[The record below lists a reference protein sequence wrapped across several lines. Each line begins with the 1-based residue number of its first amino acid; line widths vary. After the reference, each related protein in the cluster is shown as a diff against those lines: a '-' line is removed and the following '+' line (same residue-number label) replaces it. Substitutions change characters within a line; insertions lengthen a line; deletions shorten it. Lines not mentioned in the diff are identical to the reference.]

1 MVMMD
6 YEDMTVAELKDLLR
20 AADLPVSGKKAEL
33 IARLQEAGDAAP
45 AVEETEADLEEF
57 DEDES
62 EDIEGDF
69 EDDDFVADEFEDEW
83 DDFHTARQKPVL
95 DDATKEAL
103 AIRAAQKKKQPAFRR
118 QEWFRY
124 KRLSRTGWKKPR
136 GDDSSQ
142 RKNRKYRS
150 PMVRVGYGKIA
161 DARGLHPSGFEEVL
175 VSAAG
180 DLDGLDPER
189 QAVRIAAS
197 VGNRKRASIHDR
209 ADDLGLRVLNRR
221 RFARKGDLR

>member
-1 MVMMD
+1 MMD
-6 YEDMTVAELKDLLR
+6 YEGKTVAELKELLR
-20 AADLPVSGKKAEL
+20 AAELPVSGKKAEL
-33 IARLQEAGDAAP
+33 IARLQEAGDAPA
-45 AVEETEADLEEF
+45 AVEEPVEV
-57 DEDES
+57 S
-62 EDIEGDF
+62 EDISDDVEID
-69 EDDDFVADEFEDEW
+69 EVDDDFEGEEFEDEW

-103 AIRAAQKKKQPAFRR
+103 ATRAAQKKKQPAFRR

-189 QAVRIAAS
+189 QAVRISAS

-209 ADDLGLRVLNRR
+209 ADDLGLRILNRR

>member
-1 MVMMD
+1 MD
-6 YEDMTVAELKDLLR
+6 YDDMTVAELKDLLR
-20 AADLPVSGKKAEL
+20 EAGLPVSGKKADL
-33 IARLQEAGDAAP
+33 IARLQEMEDSPVESQGS
-45 AVEETEADLEEF
+45 EET
-57 DEDES
+57 DEDFEFEEEEDGFES
-62 EDIEGDF
+62 
-69 EDDDFVADEFEDEW
+69 DDFFEDEW

-103 AIRAAQKKKQPAFRR
+103 SIRAAQKKKTPTFRR

-150 PMVRVGYGKIA
+150 ALVRVGHGKIA
-161 DARGLHPSGFEEVL
+161 AARGLHPSGFEEVL
-175 VSAAG
+175 VNNSS
-180 DLDGLDPER
+180 DLEGLDPET
-189 QAVRIAAS
+189 QAVRIAKT
-197 VGNRKRASIHDR
+197 VGNRKRSAIHDR

-221 RFARKGDLR
+221 RIARKGDLR

>member
-1 MVMMD
+1 MD
-6 YEDMTVAELKDLLR
+6 YDSMTVAELKDLLR
-20 AADLPVSGKKAEL
+20 DAGLPVSGKKADL
-33 IARLQEAGDAAP
+33 IARLQEAAEVP
-45 AVEETEADLEEF
+45 EESEEVEEMV
-57 DEDES
+57 EDEM
-62 EDIEGDF
+62 DIEEDDF
-69 EDDDFVADEFEDEW
+69 ESDDFFEDEW

-103 AIRAAQKKKQPAFRR
+103 ATRAAQKKKTPTFRR

-150 PMVRVGYGKIA
+150 ALVRVGHGKIA
-161 DARGLHPSGFEEVL
+161 AARGLHPSGFEEVL
-175 VSAAG
+175 VNKSG
-180 DLDGLDPER
+180 DLEGLDPET
-189 QAVRIAAS
+189 QAVRIAKT
-197 VGNRKRASIHDR
+197 VGNRKRSAIHDR

-221 RFARKGDLR
+221 RISRKGDLR

>member
-1 MVMMD
+1 MD
-6 YEDMTVAELKDLLR
+6 YDSMTVAELKDLLR
-20 AADLPVSGKKAEL
+20 DAGMPVSGKKADL
-33 IARLQEAGDAAP
+33 IARLQEAADVP
-45 AVEETEADLEEF
+45 EESEEVEEMVEEEM
-57 DEDES
+57 DIEEDE
-62 EDIEGDF
+62 F
-69 EDDDFVADEFEDEW
+69 ESDDFFEDEW

-103 AIRAAQKKKQPAFRR
+103 ATRAAQKKKTPTFRR

-150 PMVRVGYGKIA
+150 ALVRVGHGKIA
-161 DARGLHPSGFEEVL
+161 AARGLHPSGFEEVL
-175 VSAAG
+175 VNKSG
-180 DLDGLDPER
+180 DLDGLDPET
-189 QAVRIAAS
+189 QAVRIAKT
-197 VGNRKRASIHDR
+197 VGNRKRSAIHDR

-221 RFARKGDLR
+221 RISRKGDLR

>member
-1 MVMMD
+1 MD
-6 YEDMTVAELKDLLR
+6 YDSMTVAELKDLLR
-20 AADLPVSGKKAEL
+20 DAGLPVSGKKADL
-33 IARLQEAGDAAP
+33 IARLQEVADAP
-45 AVEETEADLEEF
+45 EETEEVEEMVEEEM
-57 DEDES
+57 DIEEDE
-62 EDIEGDF
+62 F
-69 EDDDFVADEFEDEW
+69 ESDDFFEDEW

-103 AIRAAQKKKQPAFRR
+103 ATRAAQKKKTPTFRR

-150 PMVRVGYGKIA
+150 ALVRVGHGKIA
-161 DARGLHPSGFEEVL
+161 AARGLHPSGFEEVL
-175 VSAAG
+175 VNKSG
-180 DLDGLDPER
+180 DLEGLDPET
-189 QAVRIAAS
+189 QAVRIAKT
-197 VGNRKRASIHDR
+197 VGNRKRSAIHDR

-221 RFARKGDLR
+221 RISRKGDLR

>member
-1 MVMMD
+1 MMD
-6 YEDMTVAELKDLLR
+6 YEGKTVAELKELLR
-20 AADLPVSGKKAEL
+20 AAELPVSGKKAEL
-33 IARLQEAGDAAP
+33 IARLQEAGDAPA
-45 AVEETEADLEEF
+45 AVEETVEV
-57 DEDES
+57 S
-62 EDIEGDF
+62 EDIADDVETD
-69 EDDDFVADEFEDEW
+69 EVDDDFEGEELYEDEW

-103 AIRAAQKKKQPAFRR
+103 ATRAAQKKKQPAFRR

-150 PMVRVGYGKIA
+150 PMVRIGYGKIT

-189 QAVRIAAS
+189 QAVRISAS

-209 ADDLGLRVLNRR
+209 ADDLGLRILNRR

>member
-1 MVMMD
+1 LMMD
-6 YEDMTVAELKDLLR
+6 YEGKTVAELKELLR
-20 AADLPVSGKKAEL
+20 AAELPVSGKKAEL
-33 IARLQEAGDAAP
+33 IARLQEAGDAPA
-45 AVEETEADLEEF
+45 AVEEPVEV
-57 DEDES
+57 S
-62 EDIEGDF
+62 EDISDDVEID
-69 EDDDFVADEFEDEW
+69 EVDDDFEGEEFEDEW

-103 AIRAAQKKKQPAFRR
+103 ATRAAQKKKQPAFRR

-189 QAVRIAAS
+189 QAVRISAS

-209 ADDLGLRVLNRR
+209 ADDLGLRILNRR

>member
-1 MVMMD
+1 ME
-6 YEDMTVAELKDLLR
+6 YENMTVAELKDLLR
-20 AADLPVSGKKAEL
+20 AAGLPVSGKKAEL
-33 IARLQEAGDAAP
+33 ITRLQESSDTP
-45 AVEETEADLEEF
+45 ESVEETESEIEESI
-57 DEDES
+57 DEID
-62 EDIEGDF
+62 
-69 EDDDFVADEFEDEW
+69 DDDFEGEEFFEDEW

-95 DDATKEAL
+95 DDETKDAL
-103 AIRAAQKKKQPAFRR
+103 KTRSAQKKKQPKFRR

-161 DARGLHPSGFEEVL
+161 DARGLHPSGFEEIIVET
-175 VSAAG
+175 AG
-180 DLDGLDPER
+180 DLDGLNPER

-209 ADDLGLRVLNRR
+209 ADDLGLRILNRR
-221 RFARKGDLR
+221 RFRRKGDLQ

>member
-1 MVMMD
+1 MD
-6 YEDMTVAELKDLLR
+6 YDDMTVAELKNLLR
-20 AADLPVSGKKAEL
+20 EAGLPVSGKKADL
-33 IARLQEAGDAAP
+33 IARLQEMEDSP
-45 AVEETEADLEEF
+45 VESPESEET
-57 DEDES
+57 DEDFEFEEEEDGFES
-62 EDIEGDF
+62 
-69 EDDDFVADEFEDEW
+69 DDFFEDEW

-103 AIRAAQKKKQPAFRR
+103 STRAAQKKKTPTFRR

-150 PMVRVGYGKIA
+150 ALVRVGHGKIA
-161 DARGLHPSGFEEVL
+161 AARGLHPSGFEEVL
-175 VSAAG
+175 VNNSS
-180 DLDGLDPER
+180 DLEGLDPET
-189 QAVRIAAS
+189 QAVRIAKT
-197 VGNRKRASIHDR
+197 VGNRKRSAIHDR

-221 RFARKGDLR
+221 RIARKGDLR

>member
-1 MVMMD
+1 MMD
-6 YEDMTVAELKDLLR
+6 YEGKTVAELKELLR
-20 AADLPVSGKKAEL
+20 AAELPVSGKKAEL
-33 IARLQEAGDAAP
+33 IARLQEAGDAPA
-45 AVEETEADLEEF
+45 AVEETVEV
-57 DEDES
+57 S
-62 EDIEGDF
+62 EDIADDVEIEEVGDDF
-69 EDDDFVADEFEDEW
+69 EGEELYEDEW

-103 AIRAAQKKKQPAFRR
+103 ATRAAQKKKQPAFRR

-150 PMVRVGYGKIA
+150 PMVRIGYGKIS

-189 QAVRIAAS
+189 QAVRISAS

-209 ADDLGLRVLNRR
+209 ADDLGLRILNRR

>member
-1 MVMMD
+1 MD
-6 YEDMTVAELKDLLR
+6 YDSMTVAELKDLLR
-20 AADLPVSGKKAEL
+20 DAGLPVSGKKADL
-33 IARLQEAGDAAP
+33 IARLQEAADVP
-45 AVEETEADLEEF
+45 EESEEIEELVEEEM
-57 DEDES
+57 
-62 EDIEGDF
+62 DIEEDKF
-69 EDDDFVADEFEDEW
+69 ESDDFFEDEW

-103 AIRAAQKKKQPAFRR
+103 ATRAAQKKKTPTFRR

-150 PMVRVGYGKIA
+150 ALVRVGHGKIA
-161 DARGLHPSGFEEVL
+161 AARGLHPSGFEEVL
-175 VSAAG
+175 VNKSD
-180 DLDGLDPER
+180 DLEGLDPET
-189 QAVRIAAS
+189 QAVRIAKT
-197 VGNRKRASIHDR
+197 VGNRKRSAIHDR

-221 RFARKGDLR
+221 RISRKGDLR

>member
-1 MVMMD
+1 MMD
-6 YEDMTVAELKDLLR
+6 YESMTVAELKDLLR
-20 AADLPVSGKKAEL
+20 AAELPVSGKKAEL
-33 IARLQEAGDAAP
+33 IARLQEAGDAPA
-45 AVEETEADLEEF
+45 AVEEAEADLDEEM
-57 DEDES
+57 DEVES
-62 EDIEGDF
+62 EDIDDDYEDDDFEADDF
-69 EDDDFVADEFEDEW
+69 EDDW

-103 AIRAAQKKKQPAFRR
+103 TTRAAQKKKQPAFRR

-161 DARGLHPSGFEEVL
+161 DARGLHPSGFEEIL
-175 VSAAG
+175 VNAAG

-221 RFARKGDLR
+221 RFARKGDLQ

>member
-1 MVMMD
+1 MMD
-6 YEDMTVAELKDLLR
+6 YEGKTVAELKDLLR
-20 AADLPVSGKKAEL
+20 AAGLPVSGKKAEL
-33 IARLQEAGDAAP
+33 IARLQEAGDAPAP
-45 AVEETEADLEEF
+45 VEEAVEV
-57 DEDES
+57 S
-62 EDIEGDF
+62 EDIADDVEIDEVEDDF
-69 EDDDFVADEFEDEW
+69 EGEEFYDDEW

-103 AIRAAQKKKQPAFRR
+103 ATRAAQKKKQPAFRR

-161 DARGLHPSGFEEVL
+161 DVRGLHPSGFEEVL

-189 QAVRIAAS
+189 QAVRISAS

>member
-1 MVMMD
+1 ME
-6 YEDMTVAELKDLLR
+6 YENMTVAELKDLLR
-20 AADLPVSGKKAEL
+20 AAGLPVSGKKAEL
-33 IARLQEAGDAAP
+33 ITRLQESSDTP
-45 AVEETEADLEEF
+45 ESVEETESEIEESI
-57 DEDES
+57 DEID
-62 EDIEGDF
+62 
-69 EDDDFVADEFEDEW
+69 DDDFEGEEFFEDEW

-95 DDATKEAL
+95 DDETKDAL
-103 AIRAAQKKKQPAFRR
+103 KTRSAQKKKQPKFRR

-161 DARGLHPSGFEEVL
+161 NVRGLHPSGFEEIV
-175 VSAAG
+175 VETAG
-180 DLDGLDPER
+180 DLDGLNPER

-209 ADDLGLRVLNRR
+209 ADDLGLRILNRR
-221 RFARKGDLR
+221 RFRRKGDLQ